1 MQRFSGIRSAG
12 KNSAFLL
19 ANQAASILIRFAYLF
34 VLVRAVT
41 PASYGALNYALSWYL
56 LLLPITFLGA
66 EVVLGREIGRSP
78 QSAPELLGGTLSLR
92 ICAAIILMAACIGA
106 ALSFEGDPAVR
117 RLIVVFSFALVGR
130 SLWMWSA
137 AVFTAFEEARGVPL
151 IDIPFRLIE
160 FGLLLLL
167 LNVVGAKLEAI
178 GLIHALSWTLEGLVS
193 VAVVWR
199 RHPISFS
206 RPTLNWFKPLHAGM
220 PGAALSISMAA
231 LLQLPV
237 VLFRH
242 FNGISPSLGYFALAF
257 QIVTFLLNVPY
268 VVAYASLPVLAR
280 SAARKD
286 GKDRAAALVLIAVIV
301 FGGAIAAIAGSLVAA
316 PFVGEM
322 FGRRYI
328 PSALILSEGLWLL
341 IPGSLALLL
350 QHLLFSNGVRSA
362 SSTVAPCIA
371 VATMV
376 LAFPELTRANG
387 SMGAL
392 ASVGLGLTLWAII
405 AAAEAIRTGV
415 FMRPRRAATIWR

>member
-1 MQRFSGIRSAG
+1 MMQRFSGVRSAG

-78 QSAPELLGGTLSLR
+78 QSAPELLGATLSLR
-92 ICAAIILMAACIGA
+92 ICAAIILTAACICA

-137 AVFTAFEEARGVPL
+137 AAFTAFEEARSVPL

-160 FGLLLLL
+160 LGLLLLL
-167 LNVVGAKLEAI
+167 LNAVGAKLEAI

-193 VAVVWR
+193 VAIVWQ
-199 RHPISFS
+199 RHPIFFS
-206 RPTLNWFKPLHAGM
+206 RPTLNWFKLLHAGV
-220 PGAALSISMAA
+220 PGAGLSISMAA

-242 FNGISPSLGYFALAF
+242 FRGISPSLGYFALAF

-301 FGGAIAAIAGSLVAA
+301 FGGGSLVAA

-362 SSTVAPCIA
+362 SSTLAPCIA

-376 LAFPELTRANG
+376 LAFPELTGANG
-387 SMGAL
+387 STGAL
-392 ASVGLGLTLWAII
+392 ASVGLGLVLWTII

-415 FMRPRRAATIWR
+415 FTHPHRRTVASIPR